1 MINPSIHFKPPT
13 GTDCLAGN
21 LLNKRT
27 SCADYISPC
36 ANRMNSDTLMRPGI
50 NHQAAAKCNCNM
62 TAVIN
67 HIAAL
72 NRARAHGHKDIAS
85 IPIHGIVGL
94 AWIPAMVIRVVNTH
108 IHASSIKALQ
118 DKTRAI
124 NSSTG
129 SGRPRLNILRTDIL
143 IGALDKGVHA
153 IFPRCFDRNARRGH
167 LGKVSGAIARQLNS
181 PRTDLRILG
190 WILPA
195 NFVALAIAPENSA
208 NTVDGPCARCHSAA
222 AV

>member
-1 MINPSIHFKPPT
+1 MATGPIETHLHRSFNWENGAPGPQEGPRGRSANCGNGLFAQCVRLRSEIN
-13 GTDCLAGN
+13 
-21 LLNKRT
+21 
-27 SCADYISPC
+27 
-36 ANRMNSDTLMRPGI
+36 
-50 NHQAAAKCNCNM
+50 
-62 TAVIN
+62 
-67 HIAAL
+67 
-72 NRARAHGHKDIAS
+72 
-85 IPIHGIVGL
+85 
-94 AWIPAMVIRVVNTH
+94 H

-129 SGRPRLNILRTDIL
+129 SGRPRLNILRTNIL

-167 LGKVSGAIARQLNS
+167 IGKVSGAIARQPNS

-195 NFVALAIAPENSA
+195 NFVALSIAPENSTNA
-208 NTVDGPCARCHSAA
+208 IDGPCARCHSAA

>member
-1 MINPSIHFKPPT
+1 
-13 GTDCLAGN
+13 
-21 LLNKRT
+21 
-27 SCADYISPC
+27 
-36 ANRMNSDTLMRPGI
+36 
-50 NHQAAAKCNCNM
+50 
-62 TAVIN
+62 
-67 HIAAL
+67 
-72 NRARAHGHKDIAS
+72 
-85 IPIHGIVGL
+85 
-94 AWIPAMVIRVVNTH
+94 MVIRVVNTH

-167 LGKVSGAIARQLNS
+167 IGKVSGAIARQLNS

-195 NFVALAIAPENSA
+195 NFVAQLVSKQYLY
-208 NTVDGPCARCHSAA
+208 AREHELDSTRRCDLLPRSYCNCTWRRLDD
-222 AV
+222 